1 MKTRGLVVAITIIVV
16 FIAGVGIGDWL
27 ASAGYQSLVVRL
39 QGREMILRAEV
50 EKYKNAIRDIRATV
64 VKAMPAEKASQEA
77 GAAQIR

>member
-27 ASAGYQSLVVRL
+27 ATAGYQSLIARL
-39 QGREMILRAEV
+39 KGREMILKAEV

-64 VKAMPAEKASQEA
+64 VRAMPAETLPQ
-77 GAAQIR
+77 GTGTL

>member
-27 ASAGYQSLVVRL
+27 ASAGYQSLVTRL
-39 QGREMILRAEV
+39 QGREMILKAEV

-64 VKAMPAEKASQEA
+64 VKAMPAEKLLQEA
-77 GAAQIR
+77 GAPQGR